1 MCVCVCVCVCVRSGV
16 VCIINVSWYEQSI
29 TMKWGGGGKAVEPRT
44 PSGWNSA
51 KYKMISESLQ
61 LLLRRSIVLLS
72 ASPTHGFYH
81 QMWQTAPALTVCRWG
96 CRIWWEPRCCKCRQ
110 EAWGWREAAAACS
123 GQVWWNR
130 GWKMRVGES
139 YYPSFHKRGW
149 KTSVCVSHTTPH
161 SIREAETS
169 VCVSHTTPHSIRE
182 AETSVCVSHTTPHS
196 IRQAERQVSVCHTTP
211 HSIREAERQVSVW
224 VILPLIP

>member
-1 MCVCVCVCVCVRSGV
+1 M
-16 VCIINVSWYEQSI
+16 
-29 TMKWGGGGKAVEPRT
+29 GGEAVEPRT

-149 KTSVCVSHTTPH
+149 DKCLCEPYYPSFHKRGWKTSVIPLSSSIWPPVTPSQKVRQCMLIFWKMLTTF
-161 SIREAETS
+161 IRWM
-169 VCVSHTTPHSIRE
+169 R
-182 AETSVCVSHTTPHS
+182 
-196 IRQAERQVSVCHTTP
+196 
-211 HSIREAERQVSVW
+211 
-224 VILPLIP
+224 LPIQMRTLK